1 MQAMQDL
8 ATHLSDRHFRRIAE
22 LVDDH
27 IGIKLPAAKRIMLEG
42 RLQKRVRELHCLD
55 INDYV
60 DRLLDDEHFESELIH
75 LIDCVT
81 TNKTDFFREP
91 SHFTFLREVAVPEM
105 LQRRGRNN
113 RPLKLWSAACSTGM
127 EAYTIAIVLDDMIYS
142 GANFQ
147 FSVLGTD
154 ISTGVL
160 GLAELPDCLAAA
172 GGGAANACT
181 AIAKAARFCGSFI
194 ISISVAAS
202 GALSAGGP
210 AAAHR
215 TPGNI
220 TKPRNRKMAVRV
232 ARMVISLDH
241 AGG

>member
-113 RPLKLWSAACSTGM
+113 RPLKLWSAA
-127 EAYTIAIVLDDMIYS
+127 
-142 GANFQ
+142 
-147 FSVLGTD
+147 
-154 ISTGVL
+154 
-160 GLAELPDCLAAA
+160 
-172 GGGAANACT
+172 
-181 AIAKAARFCGSFI
+181 
-194 ISISVAAS
+194 
-202 GALSAGGP
+202 
-210 AAAHR
+210 
-215 TPGNI
+215 
-220 TKPRNRKMAVRV
+220 
-232 ARMVISLDH
+232 
-241 AGG
+241 